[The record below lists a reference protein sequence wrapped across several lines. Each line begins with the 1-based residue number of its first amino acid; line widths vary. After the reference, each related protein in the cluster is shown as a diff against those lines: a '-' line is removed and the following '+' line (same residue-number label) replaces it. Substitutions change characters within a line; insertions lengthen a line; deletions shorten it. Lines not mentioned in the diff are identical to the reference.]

1 MKKIELTEGQ
11 KKHANITRVKKV
23 FQYENLNIII
33 AFCSTEYMNGKEKME
48 ITRVIAPNGGIIPI
62 RFGSKETLKSIQE
75 KTINTLNDFKKRG
88 ADVKN
93 ELTRTLS
100 L

>member
-23 FQYENLNIII
+23 FQYEKLNIII
-33 AFCSTEYMNGKEKME
+33 TTCLTEYMNGKEKME
-48 ITRVIAPNGGIIPI
+48 LTRVIAPNGGNIPI
-62 RFGSKETLKSIQE
+62 RFDHKETLKSIQE
-75 KTINTLNDFKKRG
+75 KTINFLNDFKKRG